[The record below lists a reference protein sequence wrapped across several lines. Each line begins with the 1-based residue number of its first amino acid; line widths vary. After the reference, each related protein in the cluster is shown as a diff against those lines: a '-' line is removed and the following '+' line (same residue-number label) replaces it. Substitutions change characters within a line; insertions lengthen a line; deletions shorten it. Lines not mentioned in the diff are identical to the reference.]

1 MTLTRVPGDRPEE
14 TGPAHPV
21 EPPTYQGSRFP
32 WWLTLLYLAFALW
45 GFVYMFRFYL
55 PDLKA
60 WLTR

>member
-1 MTLTRVPGDRPEE
+1 MTLTRVPGDRPE
-14 TGPAHPV
+14 

-45 GFVYMFRFYL
+45 GFVYMLRFYL